1 MSFHL
6 EFLSL
11 IIFYFWEYR
20 RCMFFFIRLSLF
32 IFWNDLNFLSCIFSC
47 YKPYQWLSWTL
58 RILPLPESIQLSA
71 YNICFYHFFKF
82 LKLCM
87 YVLVKYPILIGFF
100 IAMLKHET
108 NNLKV
113 KKNNSGM
120 QSEISVCYG
129 LNSAV
134 EV

>member
-1 MSFHL
+1 
-6 EFLSL
+6 
-11 IIFYFWEYR
+11 
-20 RCMFFFIRLSLF
+20 
-32 IFWNDLNFLSCIFSC
+32 
-47 YKPYQWLSWTL
+47 
-58 RILPLPESIQLSA
+58 
-71 YNICFYHFFKF
+71 
-82 LKLCM
+82 M